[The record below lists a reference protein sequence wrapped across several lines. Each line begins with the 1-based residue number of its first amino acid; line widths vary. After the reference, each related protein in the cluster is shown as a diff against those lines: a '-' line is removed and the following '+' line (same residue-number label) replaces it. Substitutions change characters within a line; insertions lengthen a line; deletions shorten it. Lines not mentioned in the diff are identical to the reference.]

1 MHTGQPKKLL
11 IISILDILK
20 KYSDEDHRLS
30 QKDIANI
37 LERDYGMSADRKAIR
52 RNLIGL
58 MECGY
63 NIEYTETVRNVP
75 NAKTGESE
83 ESYIWTDF
91 YLERPF
97 TDGELRLLIDSL
109 LFSQHIPPSQCRELV
124 GKLEG
129 LSNTYFRARIKH
141 ISRPSD
147 AKENNRQIFLNI
159 ELLDEAISR
168 GRKVA
173 FKYLEYDTDKR
184 LHAKKQ
190 KNGKDRIYVVSP
202 YQMAAREGKYFL
214 ICNNDHYNDI
224 SNYRIDRIADLRVL
238 DEPTKPFETLRP
250 ANGQALDLAE
260 YMARHPYMYSSE
272 NVRVKFRIPTAMIS
286 DIIDTFGGD
295 VVFSDSDASGV
306 TVSTVTNEKA
316 MEQFAKSFAPDV
328 ILLEPEALKNKI
340 KSDLEKTLEKYE

>member
-11 IISILDILK
+11 IINILDILK
-20 KYSDEDHRLS
+20 KYSDEEHRLS
-30 QKDIANI
+30 QKDISDI
-37 LERDYGMSADRKAIR
+37 LKREYGMNADRKAIR

-124 GKLEG
+124 GKLEE
-129 LSNTYFRARIKH
+129 LSSTYFRARVKH
-141 ISRPSD
+141 ITCQPETKTD
-147 AKENNRQIFLNI
+147 NHQIFLNI
-159 ELLDEAISR
+159 ELLDDAIHR

-214 ICNNDHYNDI
+214 ICNYDHYNDI
-224 SNYRIDRIADLRVL
+224 SNYRVDRIADLRVL

-260 YMARHPYMYSSE
+260 YMARQPYMYSSE

-306 TVSTVTNEKA
+306 TVSTVTNEKS